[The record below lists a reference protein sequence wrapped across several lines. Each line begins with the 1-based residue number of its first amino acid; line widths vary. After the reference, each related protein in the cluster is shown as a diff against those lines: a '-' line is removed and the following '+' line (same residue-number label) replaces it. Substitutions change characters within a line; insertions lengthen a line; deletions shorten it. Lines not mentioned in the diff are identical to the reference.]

1 MENLKAEIEKLTEE
15 IYSQLGDKP
24 GMFDTT
30 PATGIE
36 ARENFKRLFGRYP
49 EQENKDEES
58 PV

>member
-1 MENLKAEIEKLTEE
+1 METLKAEIEKLTEE
-15 IYSQLGDKP
+15 IYLQLGVKP

-30 PATGIE
+30 TATGIE
-36 ARENFKRLFGRYP
+36 ARETYKRLFGRYP